1 MDTDSFTINIK
12 TKDVYK
18 DRLMMLKKRFG
29 TSNYEVNRP
38 LPTGKNKKV
47 IALIKDKLRRKIM
60 T

>member
-18 DRLMMLKKRFG
+18 DWLMMLKKRFG

>member
-18 DRLMMLKKRFG
+18 DSLMMLKKRFG

-47 IALIKDKLRRKIM
+47 IALTKDKLRRKIM